1 MAFFVKENFEEMGKR
16 QNQVA
21 EVIKR
26 NFGMLLQNEGRYIY
40 GAEPLVTVTNV
51 VMSPDLGQAKIYL
64 SVYNTENKQAVLLL
78 MAEERHALRQNLA
91 RRIRSHVRKIPDI
104 DFYIDDTLDEMF
116 RVDKLFKKLE
126 EDGQMG
132 EKEDQIQE

>member
-1 MAFFVKENFEEMGKR
+1 MGKR

-26 NFGMLLQNEGRYIY
+26 NFGILLQNEGRYIY
-40 GAEPLVTVTNV
+40 GPEPLVTVTNV
-51 VMSPDLGQAKIYL
+51 VLSPDMGQAKIYL

-78 MAEERHALRQNLA
+78 MAEERHTLRQGLA
-91 RRIRSHVRKIPDI
+91 KRIRSHVRRIPDI
-104 DFYIDDTLDEMF
+104 EFFLDDTLDEMF
-116 RVDKLFKKLE
+116 RVDALFKKLE

-132 EKEDQIQE
+132 SKEDQAQD